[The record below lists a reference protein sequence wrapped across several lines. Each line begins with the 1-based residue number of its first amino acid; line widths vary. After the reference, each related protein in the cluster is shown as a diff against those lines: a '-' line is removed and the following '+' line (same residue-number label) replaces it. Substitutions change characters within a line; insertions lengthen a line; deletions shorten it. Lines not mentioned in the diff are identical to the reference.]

1 MRRFLLFLGLFLLAI
16 FLVLESRVVW
26 RWAYPLKYRDLIFA
40 EAEGQGVDPFLVAAV
55 IRVESNFRAGAVSPK
70 GARGLMQL
78 LPSTAQWIAGK
89 ANMRGFAEAQLD
101 DPATNIKM
109 GTWYLRYLSDEFEGN
124 MAKTLAA
131 YNAGRGYVK
140 DWVTAG
146 KWSGTLSEVG
156 SIPFAETRD
165 FVRLV
170 YHSWGRYRWVYG
182 PFDEWKPTK

>member
-1 MRRFLLFLGLFLLAI
+1 MRRFLLFLGLFLVAM
-16 FLVLESRVVW
+16 FAVLESKVVW
-26 RWAYPLKYRDLIFA
+26 RWAYPLKYRELIFA
-40 EAEGQGVDPFLVAAV
+40 EARSQGVDPFLVAAV
-55 IRVESNFRAGAVSPK
+55 IRVESDFREGAVSPR

-78 LPSTAQWIAGK
+78 IPSTGQWIAEKTG
-89 ANMRGFAEAQLD
+89 MRGFTPEQLE

-131 YNAGRGYVK
+131 YNAGRSYVK
-140 DWVTAG
+140 DWVATG
-146 KWSGTLSEVG
+146 KWSGSLSEVG

-182 PFDEWKPTK
+182 TR